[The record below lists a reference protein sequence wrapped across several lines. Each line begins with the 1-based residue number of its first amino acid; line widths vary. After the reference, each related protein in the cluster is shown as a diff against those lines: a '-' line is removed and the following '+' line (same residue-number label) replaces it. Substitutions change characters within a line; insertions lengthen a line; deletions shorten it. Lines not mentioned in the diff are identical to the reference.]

1 MKQIAYKVNKVLSEM
16 SKGQELLLISLLSI
30 AYVFSILLWMETIT
44 CGWHLTDD
52 HEFLRMIYYSQTEG
66 RSFWD
71 LCKEFTLRDVSFRFR
86 PLYMPARV
94 FSVFL
99 FRDNLLIYYIM
110 KALEV
115 VASCIVLY
123 YVGRQMSDSKV
134 ASLLFSLISLT
145 GYQSVSWWKLGT
157 HEMQGTVLFAISWL
171 TLMWWIKSSK
181 SIWAVISVVSAIP
194 MMLYKESYMA
204 LVPFLMLFAIYYDH
218 YVNKTE
224 IVWTNLLETI
234 KKRIGYF
241 ISIGCFLLIF
251 TGYFVF
257 VIGFDGYDMSG
268 GDSGGLLSAYWNGIS
283 KSLERDLKW
292 YFRFGVLFVAILLTY
307 WEELKKRWQE
317 LIIICVFVLPQIVI
331 YGNVGFS
338 GHYLLPLTIAFAL
351 FFVLWTWEWKVLAG
365 KRRWLYIFGIL
376 LVLASNGRVA
386 LREAD
391 YFRLRGVGITT
402 ALETVKELSLQKE
415 DVKVLSAFENNTEAN
430 MTFHYWL
437 LNQGIDNMYYWK
449 EDTESIEIGY
459 NNAQIVRNDMGTYTI
474 EDMDVVVVHN
484 HEDRH
489 WYYDPTFDK
498 SDFIEIPCG
507 TLTLYVRNDA
517 GLEIPKI
524 QIQGLKI
531 NF

>member
-1 MKQIAYKVNKVLSEM
+1 MKQIVSKVNEMLSKM
-16 SKGQELLLISLLSI
+16 SKGQELLLVSILSI
-30 AYVFSILLWMETIT
+30 GYVFGILLWMETIT

-52 HEFLRMIYYSQTEG
+52 HEFLRMVYYSQTEG
-66 RSFWD
+66 KSFWD

-94 FSVFL
+94 FSVFM
-99 FRDNLLIYYIM
+99 FGENLLAYYIM

-115 VASCIVLY
+115 VASCILLY

-134 ASLLFSLISLT
+134 VSFLFSLISLT

-171 TLMWWIKSSK
+171 TLMWWIKSNK
-181 SIWAVISVVSAIP
+181 KVWAIVSVVSAIP

-204 LVPFLMLFAIYYDH
+204 LVPFLMLFAICYDH
-218 YVNKTE
+218 YINKVELSWATL
-224 IVWTNLLETI
+224 WGTI
-234 KKRIGYF
+234 KKRSIYL
-241 ISIGCFLLIF
+241 ISIGFFLLLF
-251 TGYFVF
+251 AGYFVF
-257 VIGFDGYDMSG
+257 IIGFDGYDMSG
-268 GDSGGLLSAYWNGIS
+268 GDSDGFLSAYWNGVS
-283 KSLERDLKW
+283 KSLEENLKW

-307 WEELKKRWQE
+307 WEDLKKRWQE
-317 LIIICVFVLPQIVI
+317 LVVICVFVLPQVVI

-351 FFVLWTWEWKVLAG
+351 FFVLWTWDWKVLSG
-365 KRRWLYIFGIL
+365 KRRWLYALGIL

-391 YFRLRGVGITT
+391 YFRLRGEGITT
-402 ALETVKELSLQKE
+402 ALETVRDLSLQKE

-430 MTFHYWL
+430 MTFQYWL
-437 LNQGIDNMYYWK
+437 LNRGIDNMYYWS
-449 EDTESIEIGY
+449 EDTKTIDVGY
-459 NNAQIVRNDMGTYTI
+459 NNAQIVRDDTGTYTI
-474 EDMDVVVVHN
+474 DDMDVVVAHG
-484 HEDRH
+484 HDDRH

-498 SDFIEIPCG
+498 SDFTEIPCG
-507 TLTLYVRNDA
+507 TLILYVRNNA
-517 GLEIPKI
+517 GLEIPQI